1 MFKNFLLFKI
11 FLFTSLTVQA
21 NSKIHNFEGSINLK
35 KETVYD
41 TTLIAIHVKGPL
53 VRIDEMDQR
62 KNLLNSYIIN
72 LDDKSVIA
80 LSPQRK
86 LYSEVKTIVNNQKE
100 KRDTQLIRTNNS
112 MVYNGY
118 SCSQMR
124 VKCKSRDTEIAY
136 WVSQEK
142 IEFFSSLIKILKNT
156 KINIEVFEYFPETE
170 DFFPVLTL
178 DRTLLRKERMKLAV
192 ANIQKEILSENR
204 FKIPLDYQKIER

>member
-1 MFKNFLLFKI
+1 MFKIFLLFKL

-21 NSKIHNFEGSINLK
+21 NSKIQNFEGSINLK

-72 LDDKSVIA
+72 LDDKSVMA

-86 LYSEVKTIVNNQKE
+86 LYSEVKNMANNQKE
-100 KRDTQLIRTNNS
+100 KRDTQLIRTNNC

-118 SCSQMR
+118 KCSQMR

-142 IEFFSSLIKILKNT
+142 FEFFSSLLKVLKST
-156 KINIEVFEYFPETE
+156 KINLDFFEYFPETE
-170 DFFPVLTL
+170 GFFPVLTIN
-178 DRTLLRKERMKLAV
+178 RTLMRKERMKLAV

-204 FKIPLDYQKIER
+204 FRIPLDYQKIE